1 MKGIECA
8 LIGRLDKDAE
18 IRRTQAG
25 REWMLLTMTVDTGGE
40 GGEQDLTVGSWSH
53 TIHELAPVLT
63 AGTDIYVEG
72 KLKLRKWGG
81 PDGKLHSAI
90 SVQASVVQPMA
101 LIGQKKPKR
110 PRAPAKGKPMQTSAA
125 VSQPL
130 PFNDDISY
138 IGV

>member
-8 LIGRLDKDAE
+8 LQGYLSKDAE

-25 REWMLLTMTVDTGGE
+25 REWMLLSMTVDTGGE
-40 GGEQDLTVGSWSH
+40 GGKQDLTVGSWSH

-63 AGTDIYVEG
+63 ADTEIYVEG
-72 KLKLRKWGG
+72 KLKLRTWGG

-90 SVQASVVQPMA
+90 SVQATTVQPMA

-110 PRAPAKGKPMQTSAA
+110 PRAPAKGKAMQTSAA
-125 VSQPL
+125 VNQPL